1 MSFYMLK
8 RQDSFYFRIRVP
20 QDLLQHFTYPEIKRS
35 LRTKDP
41 YHAKSQAKLMS
52 SKAENVFMMLR
63 SNVLAPGQVQEYI
76 RRELPSIWKKCKKE
90 PLPLPS
96 RNQRE
101 EQQKKSKRLQQVSE
115 AYIQEH
121 VVLKKWTEKTII
133 EFSSQLV
140 MFQKVVGDVPIRSID
155 RAVMVGYLET
165 LKRLPAGISNKPTYR
180 DKSIKEIM
188 AMPDVVPMSNTT
200 VNKYIERAGALFL
213 WCIRQDFLDR
223 NPAQGLTI
231 AKTKSEDELRSAYSL
246 DDIERIKK
254 TLSKV
259 EKNRPERYW
268 VPRIGCYSG
277 ARLNEICQLY
287 VSDVVKV
294 DEIWCFDINGEK
306 DKRLKNLASKR
317 MIPIHPKLL
326 ELGFVDYVEQLKV
339 KGVARLWERLP
350 AGRDGYSHL
359 FSKWYQRHNRE
370 HITQDKRKCFHSFR
384 HLVCDTLK
392 QAGIE
397 TSVISELVGHT
408 HAGGNITISRYG
420 KRFRP
425 QILLDALMKLDY

>member
-1 MSFYMLK
+1 MSFYVLK
-8 RQDSFYFRIRVP
+8 IKENYYFRTRIP
-20 QDLLQHFTYPEIKRS
+20 QDLLHYFPYQEIKRS
-35 LRTKDP
+35 LRTKNIN
-41 YHAKSQAKLMS
+41 HAKKLVNIWS
-52 SKAENVFMMLR
+52 SKTEKVFMTLR
-63 SNVLAPGQVQEYI
+63 ANILAAEQIHDYI
-76 RRELPSIWKKCKKE
+76 RRELPSIWRKSNSD
-90 PLPLPS
+90 PIAQ
-96 RNQRE
+96 NQRA

-121 VVLKKWTEKTII
+121 VALKKWTEKTVI
-133 EFSSQLV
+133 EFSSQLL

-155 RAVMVGYLET
+155 RKVMVGYLET
-165 LKRLPAGISNKPTYR
+165 LKRLPAGISNKPIYR

-188 AMPDVVPMSNTT
+188 AMPDVVPMSSTT

-246 DDIERIKK
+246 DDIDRIKK

-268 VPRIGCYSG
+268 VPRIGFYSG

-294 DEIWCFDINGEK
+294 DEIWCFDVNGDK

-317 MIPIHPKLL
+317 MIPIHPKLI
-326 ELGFVDYVEQLKV
+326 ELGFIDYIEKLKARGAV
-339 KGVARLWERLP
+339 RLWERLP

-359 FSKWYQRHNRE
+359 FGKWYQRHNRE
-370 HITQDKRKCFHSFR
+370 HITQDKKKCFHSHR
-384 HLVCDTLK
+384 HLVTDTLK
-392 QAGIE
+392 QAGVAE
-397 TSVISELVGHT
+397 GVISEIIGH
-408 HAGGNITISRYG
+408 ANESITMSRYG

-425 QILLDALMKLDY
+425 QILLDALLKLDY